1 MPIIQKELTFLQKEL
16 KKFLQHG
23 DRVIIQKQTGLSKE
37 AVYQTLRGG
46 RLNCDAVWI
55 AVAELVKSR
64 KKAQKKLDETIKD
77 AIS

>member
-16 KKFLQHG
+16 KKILQHG
-23 DRVIIQKQTGLSKE
+23 DRVTIQKQTGLSKQ
-37 AVYQTLRGG
+37 AVYQTLKGG

-55 AVAELVKSR
+55 AAAELVESR
-64 KKAQKKLDETIKD
+64 KTAKINLDELIKQ